1 MENKNTETSP
11 MLEHDEVVLEWKTP
25 EFIPHP
31 KGPVWFMTAA
41 GLMVTFTAY
50 AILTGSAT
58 MAIVFILL
66 GGVYYL
72 THNQAPRILSIKI
85 TKLGLYVGNRF
96 YPFNNLNA
104 FWIVYNPP
112 YVRRLYLRTS
122 DKTNREI
129 KIELNDQSPVTL
141 RHALAREIPEIE
153 GGQENKAD
161 ILIRLLRL
169 Q

>member
-1 MENKNTETSP
+1 M
-11 MLEHDEVVLEWKTP
+11 EHDEVVLEWKTP
-25 EFIPHP
+25 EFIPHS
-31 KGPVWFMTAA
+31 KGPAWFLTAA
-41 GLMVTFTAY
+41 GLMIAFTAY

-72 THNQAPRILSIKI
+72 THNQAPRILEIKV
-85 TKLGLYVGNRF
+85 TRLGIAVGTRF
-96 YPFNNLNA
+96 YPFGNLNA

-112 YVRRLYLRTS
+112 FVRKLYLRTS

-129 KIELNDQSPVTL
+129 KIELNDQSPVAL
-141 RHALAREIPEIE
+141 RQALAREIPEIE

-161 ILIRLLRL
+161 MLIRLLRL